1 MLTKGGDLCDI
12 NEDGT
17 FVIVSDG
24 SDDED
29 QEEDSD
35 QDNIER
41 VDDRV
46 DGQEDINDTQI
57 TD

>member
-1 MLTKGGDLCDI
+1 MLTKGGDLCEI

-24 SDDED
+24 SDEEEED
-29 QEEDSD
+29 EDSD

-41 VDDRV
+41 VEERA
-46 DGQEDINDTQI
+46 DGQEDMNDTQI
-57 TD
+57 TN